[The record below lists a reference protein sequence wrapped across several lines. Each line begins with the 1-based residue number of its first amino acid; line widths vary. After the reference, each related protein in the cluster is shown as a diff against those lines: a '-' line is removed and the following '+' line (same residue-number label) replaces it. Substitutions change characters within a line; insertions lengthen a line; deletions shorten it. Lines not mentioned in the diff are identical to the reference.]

1 MLSFDVS
8 LEGVNAQDVL
18 LLAIHRAPTSTP
30 PWPPSTA
37 VAQAGYLIGRLL
49 RSGELSG
56 RGEISLRESEREDL
70 TAGRLHVRLFTRP
83 RPLGDV
89 TTLVVLTFR

>member
-1 MLSFDVS
+1 
-8 LEGVNAQDVL
+8 
-18 LLAIHRAPTSTP
+18 
-30 PWPPSTA
+30 

-56 RGEISLRESEREDL
+56 RGEVVLRDADRDDL
-70 TAGRLHVRLFTRP
+70 AAGRLHVRLFTRQ

-89 TTLVVLTFR
+89 LQPVVLPK